1 MKESLLLSE
10 SEKVR
15 QTTLEANKECYSEGS
30 LTDQSEKKSINT
42 APNSLSKIK
51 ELRIGNANKVIIG
64 NLNINSIR
72 NKFEQLKETVLKYI
86 DILVVTE
93 TKLDETFLE
102 SLFLM
107 DGFSK
112 PYRLDRNKNGGG
124 VMIFIR
130 DTISSKILEK
140 HIFPNDVES
149 IFVELN
155 FRKCK
160 WLLCGTYHPPS
171 QSDECLFNN
180 LDKVLDS
187 YSRYDKVLL
196 VRNFNTEISE
206 QSIESFLYMHEL
218 CSLVKEKTCFKNM
231 QNPNCIYLLLTNNV
245 YAFEQTTITCTGL
258 SDCHIKDYSS

>member
-1 MKESLLLSE
+1 M
-10 SEKVR
+10 
-15 QTTLEANKECYSEGS
+15 EANKECYSEGS
-30 LTDQSEKKSINT
+30 LTDHSEKKSINT
-42 APNSLSKIK
+42 APNPLSKIK

-102 SLFLM
+102 PLFLM

-112 PYRLDRNKNGGG
+112 RYRLGRNKNGRR
-124 VMIFIR
+124 VIIFIR

-140 HIFPNDVES
+140 HIYSNDVES
-149 IFVELN
+149 IFAELN

-171 QSDECLFNN
+171 QSDEFVFNN
-180 LDKVLDS
+180 LDKAFDT
-187 YSRYDKVLL
+187 YSSYDKVLL
-196 VRNFNTEISE
+196 VEDFNTEISE
-206 QSIESFLYMHEL
+206 QRIEFFLYTHEI
-218 CSLVKEKTCFKNM
+218 CNLVKEKTYFKNM
-231 QNPNCIYLLLTNNV
+231 QNP
-245 YAFEQTTITCTGL
+245 
-258 SDCHIKDYSS
+258 SSIIFY

>member
-1 MKESLLLSE
+1 M
-10 SEKVR
+10 V
-15 QTTLEANKECYSEGS
+15 
-30 LTDQSEKKSINT
+30 
-42 APNSLSKIK
+42 
-51 ELRIGNANKVIIG
+51 
-64 NLNINSIR
+64 
-72 NKFEQLKETVLKYI
+72 KYI

-124 VMIFIR
+124 IMIFIR

-140 HIFPNDVES
+140 HVFPNDVES

-171 QSDECLFNN
+171 QSDEYFFNN
-180 LDKVLDS
+180 LDKAFDT
-187 YSRYDKVLL
+187 YSK
-196 VRNFNTEISE
+196 
-206 QSIESFLYMHEL
+206 
-218 CSLVKEKTCFKNM
+218 
-231 QNPNCIYLLLTNNV
+231 
-245 YAFEQTTITCTGL
+245 
-258 SDCHIKDYSS
+258 